1 MKKTLKEMMLVV
13 ATAAATL
20 VVLSSSAAAAC
31 TPGNNGNGCSWTC
44 SGATAQVTCQNTAV
58 TGVVPRCYSMDTNA
72 GTPGVEVPCSSFNSS
87 TTSGGGSTTTTTTT
101 ATAASMLH
109 GKTRGA
115 AWLKKLKAP
124 TTKAPVKKAAVKRTM
139 TR

>member
-20 VVLSSSAAAAC
+20 VVLSSSASAAC

-58 TGVVPRCYSMDTNA
+58 TGVVPRCYSMDTDA
-72 GTPGVEVPCSSFNSS
+72 GTPGTQVPCSSFNTSV
-87 TTSGGGSTTTTTTT
+87 SGGGSTTTTTT
-101 ATAASMLH
+101 ATAASMLN

-115 AWLKKLKAP
+115 TWLKKLKAP
-124 TTKAPVKKAAVKRTM
+124 TAKAPVKKASVKRTM